1 MPPRTKVTNVR
12 LLSLIRERT
21 DADPIAALNMSAF
34 VRALVD
40 AFIAREARIESTRLL
55 GMRHRCATDET
66 TTGISLPAELHQHY
80 KAYAAAQG
88 ESLGSLIMSALALHY
103 FGAAPAPQPAPESPL
118 LPAHPDSRLQP
129 PASQLRT
136 PPALRNPKI
145 HRAGWRQFLLA
156 LDLGQTRDVDLHGR
170 DPGNTRRALHNTAAI
185 IRQDSLPRFAIT
197 SRLTPRTLSITRL
210 G

>member
-66 TTGISLPAELHQHY
+66 TTGISLPAALLEHY
-80 KAYAAAQG
+80 KAYASRQK
-88 ESLGSLIMSALALHY
+88 ESVGSLIMSALALHY
-103 FGAAPAPQPAPESPL
+103 FGAAPAPQPAPASAL
-118 LPAHPDSRLQP
+118 LPAL
-129 PASQLRT
+129 
-136 PPALRNPKI
+136 PALRSPDSDPRLKI
-145 HRAGWRQFLLA
+145 HRVGWRQFLLA
-156 LDLGQTRDVDLHGR
+156 LDVGQTRDVDLHGR

-185 IRQDSLPRFAIT
+185 MRQDSLPRFAIT